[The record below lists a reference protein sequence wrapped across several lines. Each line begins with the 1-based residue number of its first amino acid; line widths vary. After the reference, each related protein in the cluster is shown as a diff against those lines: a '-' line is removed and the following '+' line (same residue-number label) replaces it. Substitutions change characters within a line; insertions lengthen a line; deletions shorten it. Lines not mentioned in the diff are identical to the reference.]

1 MSTIAGTEFCPFQHG
16 WVHSMPQTPALS
28 AFTIFFTDV
37 YWLCCWSLWA
47 FISLLCYRKHQ
58 NLATVTD
65 KAKPL
70 RTGKFQLKHDSSIWM
85 HTLRTWLVLLST
97 RHVEQTFYFSAPQGN
112 WLIDGVPSHSFKPG
126 VFGEDIPFPIQALS
140 RRYIQPSSALPIN
153 GPKNKNHKGKQGQF
167 PISTLIF

>member
-1 MSTIAGTEFCPFQHG
+1 MDECTPCPRLQPSQLSPSSLLMFTGYAAGPCGHLF
-16 WVHSMPQTPALS
+16 
-28 AFTIFFTDV
+28 
-37 YWLCCWSLWA
+37 
-47 FISLLCYRKHQ
+47 SLLCYRKHQ

-126 VFGEDIPFPIQALS
+126 AFGEDIPFPIQALS

-167 PISTLIF
+167 PIPTLIF